1 MNKREVSE
9 IRRKFFTESDTLVM
23 NRVLTVVVNPNH
35 DTQKVRYQNVISGI
49 SITEYE
55 QAVYYDTL
63 KKVLSTKIGKKLIEY
78 DFPSSAYEKAGSQNI
93 MYNVTQSA
101 FLNADDTE
109 AFINQIASNL
119 KKEAPY
125 AIIAAHCTYTVFKKN
140 KADEEDKYSTE
151 EYRFIITAIC
161 PIEPGDGALAYN
173 FSKDEFINSADTK
186 LFINRIPSDGF
197 LFPAFNDRSSDIN
210 SVMYYTKSPKEPNI
224 SIIENVLGCS
234 FTLSPEQESAYY
246 KKLME
251 IIAGDDLSYELILA
265 MENEIQM
272 FIDDNSKSTEIPV
285 INKQSLYSMV
295 NKVFHQLGIDTTGL
309 ELFDATYYRLIGENV
324 SLTAT
329 NLIDSKL
336 LIEVEGAS
344 LNVKDAAVCYV
355 EPVSI
360 DGSLTTR
367 IVINVTEPTFSING
381 MSVKK

>member
-1 MNKREVSE
+1 
-9 IRRKFFTESDTLVM
+9 
-23 NRVLTVVVNPNH
+23 
-35 DTQKVRYQNVISGI
+35 
-49 SITEYE
+49 
-55 QAVYYDTL
+55 
-63 KKVLSTKIGKKLIEY
+63 
-78 DFPSSAYEKAGSQNI
+78 
-93 MYNVTQSA
+93 
-101 FLNADDTE
+101 
-109 AFINQIASNL
+109 
-119 KKEAPY
+119 
-125 AIIAAHCTYTVFKKN
+125 
-140 KADEEDKYSTE
+140 
-151 EYRFIITAIC
+151 
-161 PIEPGDGALAYN
+161 
-173 FSKDEFINSADTK
+173 
-186 LFINRIPSDGF
+186 
-197 LFPAFNDRSSDIN
+197 
-210 SVMYYTKSPKEPNI
+210 MYYTKSPKEPNI